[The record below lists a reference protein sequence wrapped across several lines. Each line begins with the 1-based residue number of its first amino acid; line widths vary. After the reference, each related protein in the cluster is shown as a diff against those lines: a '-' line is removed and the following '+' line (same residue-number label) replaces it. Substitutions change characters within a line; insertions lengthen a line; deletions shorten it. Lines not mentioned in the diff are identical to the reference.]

1 MELTRESWSELTD
14 EEKTAE
20 LQKII
25 PGADYAEYRKDYERL
40 KGLGRADFFTF
51 DKPVVVL
58 ELIDPIMAS
67 ELASWMY
74 RRGDKLNNIPVF
86 GYKLVELTFD
96 KASLM
101 GFSKEEQSILHQ
113 AIHII
118 QSKFAKNE

>member
-1 MELTRESWSELTD
+1 MELTRESWSKLTD

-40 KGLGRADFFTF
+40 KELGRDFFAF

-74 RRGDKLNNIPVF
+74 RRGNKLDNIPVF

-101 GFSKEEQSILHQ
+101 GFSEEERLILHQ